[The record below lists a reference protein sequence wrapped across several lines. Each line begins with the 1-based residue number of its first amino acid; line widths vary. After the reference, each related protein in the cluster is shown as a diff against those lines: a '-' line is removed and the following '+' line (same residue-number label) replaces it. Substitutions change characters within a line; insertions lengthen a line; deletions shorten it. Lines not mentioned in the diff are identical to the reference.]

1 MGWFDEVRW
10 PVFMFEKGMLQIKVA
25 IHVWS
30 FLSTTSASKRSSVD
44 DRFLFDKFF
53 CDIIIIF
60 SIFFA
65 ERAQTSCKPKWI
77 QTQTTHENHKNNH
90 HKIIKKRYPAPK
102 TIIICL
108 PNWGVFPF
116 LSW

>member
-44 DRFLFDKFF
+44 DRFLFDKF
-53 CDIIIIF
+53 
-60 SIFFA
+60 
-65 ERAQTSCKPKWI
+65 
-77 QTQTTHENHKNNH
+77 
-90 HKIIKKRYPAPK
+90 
-102 TIIICL
+102 
-108 PNWGVFPF
+108 VF
-116 LSW
+116 L